1 MLTVLCITYK
11 TACEGVH
18 MTLRQKDFF
27 TKGLHIA
34 GFISSFV
41 KAEAQFK
48 LNGFT
53 LIWEF

>member
-1 MLTVLCITYK
+1 
-11 TACEGVH
+11 